1 MTYKS
6 TVILYKIQRACFM
19 NAVWWAERGYYGNAD
34 GQQTNCSQGKEAKDP
49 SAFPVT
55 EKNSHFKAINFG
67 KDQ

>member
-1 MTYKS
+1 
-6 TVILYKIQRACFM
+6 M